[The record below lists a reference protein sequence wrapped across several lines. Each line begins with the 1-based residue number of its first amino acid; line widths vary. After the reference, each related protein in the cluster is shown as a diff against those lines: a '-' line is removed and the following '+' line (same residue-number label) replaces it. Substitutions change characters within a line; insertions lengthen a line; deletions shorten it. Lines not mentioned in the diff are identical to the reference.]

1 VKDVAIQL
9 GDQRGPS
16 AILSLPDRARSD
28 LAIIILNAGLVH
40 RVGPFRQTV
49 LMARRL
55 ASMGFLTMRVD
66 LSGLGYSPARIAD
79 TDHQAVSSDVAD
91 AIRYFEE
98 KHDISRFVLCGLCS
112 GALDSHNIAVAFPN
126 VVGAVLLDSFAY
138 PTWKS
143 RLRHY
148 SIRILNSGVWRDWA
162 RRRLYRLSSGRG
174 TPEVGLSIWQ
184 ARNPSLEK
192 YRMELSQLMARR
204 VKLLFVYAGISGVY
218 NYERQIFD
226 CVPAAHD
233 ALIEVRIISQADHT
247 FTLEQD
253 RNELLDCVSEW
264 FDRSF

>member
-1 VKDVAIQL
+1 MKDVAIQL
-9 GDQRGPS
+9 GDEHGPS
-16 AILSLPDRARSD
+16 AVLSLPDRARSD
-28 LAIIILNAGLVH
+28 LAVIILNAGLVH

-79 TDHQAVSSDVAD
+79 TDHQAVKSDVAD
-91 AIRYFEE
+91 AIKYFEE
-98 KHDISRFVLCGLCS
+98 NHNISHFVLCGLCS
-112 GALDSHNIAVAFPN
+112 GALDSHNIAVAFPK
-126 VVGAVLLDSFAY
+126 VVGAVFIENFAY

-148 SIRILNSGVWRDWA
+148 AIRISNYRVWLNWA
-162 RRRLYRLSSGRG
+162 RTRLHRLSSEHR
-174 TPEVGLSIWQ
+174 TPEVDLSIWQ

-192 YRMELSQLMARR
+192 YRTEVSQLMARR
-204 VKLLFVYAGISGVY
+204 LKLLFVYAGTWGVY

-233 ALIEVRIISQADHT
+233 ALVDVRIISKATHT
-247 FTLEQD
+247 FILEQD
-253 RNELLDCVSEW
+253 RNELLDCVSDW
-264 FDRSF
+264 FDRAF

>member
-9 GDQRGPS
+9 GDEYGPS

-28 LAIIILNAGLVH
+28 IAVIILNAGLVH

-55 ASMGFLTMRVD
+55 ASMGILTMRID
-66 LSGLGYSPARIAD
+66 LSGLGYSPARVAE
-79 TDHQAVSSDVAD
+79 TDHQAVKSDAAD
-91 AIRYFEE
+91 AIKYIEE
-98 KHDISRFVLCGLCS
+98 NHNISNFVLCGLCS

-126 VVGAVLLDSFAY
+126 VIGAIFIEKFTY

-148 SIRILNSGVWRDWA
+148 YIRISNFCVWRNWV
-162 RRRLYRLSSGRG
+162 RSRLLRLSSGRE
-174 TPEVGLSIWQ
+174 TPEVDFSIWQ

-192 YRMELSQLMARR
+192 YRMEISQLMARR
-204 VKLLFVYAGISGVY
+204 VKLLFVYAGFWGDY

-233 ALIEVRIISQADHT
+233 ALIDVRIISQATHT
-247 FTLEQD
+247 FILEQD
-253 RNELLDCVSEW
+253 RNELFDCVSEW
-264 FDRSF
+264 FDQSF